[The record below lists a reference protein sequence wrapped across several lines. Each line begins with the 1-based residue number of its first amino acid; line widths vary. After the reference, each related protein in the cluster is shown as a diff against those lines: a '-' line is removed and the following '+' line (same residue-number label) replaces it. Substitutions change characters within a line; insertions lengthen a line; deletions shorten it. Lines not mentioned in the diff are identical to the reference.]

1 MRPPKCKGI
10 DKIMWKK
17 NLGRILNVDDARMND
32 NGSKA
37 QDISG
42 WMRLCIEYF
51 EMVEE

>member
-1 MRPPKCKGI
+1 MNDG
-10 DKIMWKK
+10 
-17 NLGRILNVDDARMND
+17 DARMND

-37 QDISG
+37 RDING